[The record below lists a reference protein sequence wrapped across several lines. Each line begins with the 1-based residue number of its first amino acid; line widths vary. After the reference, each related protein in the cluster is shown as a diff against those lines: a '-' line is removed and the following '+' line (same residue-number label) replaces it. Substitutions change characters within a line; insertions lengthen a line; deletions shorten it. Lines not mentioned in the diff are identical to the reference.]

1 MSVYVV
7 ALIRITDRE
16 SYAAYERRFMAV
28 LTPFAGEVL
37 AVDDAPQALE
47 GAWPGQRTV
56 LLRFPDNYAARRWYD
71 SPAYQEI
78 ARDRRAGSEGSI
90 AIISGLGS
98 SS

>member
-1 MSVYVV
+1 MSAYVV

-16 SYAAYERRFMAV
+16 SYAAYESRFMAV

-37 AVDDAPQALE
+37 AVDDKPKAFE

-56 LLRFPDNYAARRWYD
+56 LLRFPDKKAAQHWYD

-78 ARDRRAGSEGSI
+78 ARDRRAGSNGSI
-90 AIISGLGS
+90 ALIAGLG
-98 SS
+98 